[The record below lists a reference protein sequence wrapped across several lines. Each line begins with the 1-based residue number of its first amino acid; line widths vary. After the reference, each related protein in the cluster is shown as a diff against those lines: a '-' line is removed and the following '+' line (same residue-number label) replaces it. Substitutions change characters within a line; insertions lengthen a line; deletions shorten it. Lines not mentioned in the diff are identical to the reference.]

1 MRPVFR
7 TIFHEDRERLF
18 SLVLGLFGDSTAGLV
33 VERQRAALLALDDGE
48 TVVSEHLVGV
58 LLLTELDVGK
68 VKVLEEGAVEGQSEK
83 LLTA

>member
-18 SLVLGLFGDSTAGLV
+18 SLVLGLFGDHTTGLV
-33 VERQRAALLALDDGE
+33 VERQRAALLAFDDGE
-48 TVVSEHLVGV
+48 AVVSEHLVGV